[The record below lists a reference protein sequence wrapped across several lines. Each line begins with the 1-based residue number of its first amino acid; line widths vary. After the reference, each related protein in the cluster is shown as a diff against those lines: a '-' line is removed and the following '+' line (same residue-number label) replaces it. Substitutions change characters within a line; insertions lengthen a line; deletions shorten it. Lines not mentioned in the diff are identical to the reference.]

1 MTHPLSDLR
10 VLDRYKAAPF
20 PPGYPTGYRTFYS
33 PVDDV
38 ANVLLYLLESARS
51 SLVVAMFGFDD
62 PKLADVLQRKLLN
75 ENVFVQLTLDKTQAG
90 GVHER
95 AILAKENYP
104 AASIAIGSSEHG
116 RIQHMKLAIID
127 NAVLVTGSTN
137 WSDAA
142 ERLQDNQ
149 LTVISDARVA
159 GEARA
164 RIDAIHANML
174 TKGQQQ

>member
-20 PPGYPTGYRTFYS
+20 PPGYPGGYRTFYS

-75 ENVFVQLTLDKTQAG
+75 ENVFVQLTLDKTQAN